1 MNSNSFASRRVT
13 FTLAG
18 LIALASMVVALAI
31 SGTGESHAAR
41 GHSGEG
47 HHARGHGHGQDARAT
62 LRTPKQV
69 AFHDSM
75 RALWEDHGAWTHM
88 VIVSFVGNL
97 PNLPA
102 TEEVLLQNQVDI
114 GNAVKPYYGNAAGN
128 KLTELLK
135 EHILGAVDVLVAAK
149 SGDQNKLAQ
158 AEAAWF
164 VNGRQ
169 IADFLHAANPRF
181 LPLEAARQM
190 MKEHL
195 DQVIEQAVDEL
206 SGDYAASARAYGP
219 YIRHILE
226 MADMISGGI
235 IKQFPARFH

>member
-13 FTLAG
+13 FMLAG
-18 LIALASMVVALAI
+18 LIALASMVVVFAI
-31 SGTGESHAAR
+31 SGTGAA
-41 GHSGEG
+41 HE
-47 HHARGHGHGQDARAT
+47 HHGAAHGTHGHGDGAT
-62 LRTPKQV
+62 PRTPKQV

-75 RALWEDHGAWTHM
+75 RALWEAHGAWTHM
-88 VIVSFVGNL
+88 VITSFVGSL

-102 TEEVLLQNQVDI
+102 EEEVLLQNQVDI
-114 GNAVKPYYGNAAGN
+114 GDAVKPYYGNAAGDE
-128 KLTELLK
+128 LTKLLK

-149 SGDQNKLAQ
+149 SGDQDKLAQ
-158 AEAAWF
+158 AEDAWYA
-164 VNGRQ
+164 NGRE

-181 LPLEAARQM
+181 LGRKAAREM

-206 SGDYAASARAYGP
+206 SGDYAGSARAYGP
-219 YIRHILE
+219 YISHILD

-235 IKQFPARFH
+235 IKQFPARFR